1 MSLHLREAV
10 VEKKNALSAIET
22 LYIRLFFPLYIFKG
36 FNSAKKPTRVQ
47 QHLLSILMEKAWSLK
62 KRNLNK
68 TQKWRLEILK
78 N

>member
-1 MSLHLREAV
+1 MSLYLREAV

-36 FNSAKKPTRVQ
+36 FNSAKNPTRVQ

-68 TQKWRLEILK
+68 MQKRRLEILK